1 MTARPA
7 SPDSSE
13 PSTVPPAGPG
23 DGEQHAR
30 RPASDLDLTTEGP
43 PAPGPRPQLD
53 LTQEPPPKR
62 IPPPLVLGG
71 RIALQ
76 REVMRG
82 ILAMSLL
89 VLLAFVMLGT
99 FVMAWRSSDAAVPE
113 KLLER
118 MLSPLVV
125 LVSAATGFYFG
136 SEARDSSD
144 EGRR

>member
-1 MTARPA
+1 M
-7 SPDSSE
+7 
-13 PSTVPPAGPG
+13 PPAGPG

-30 RPASDLDLTTEGP
+30 RPASDLDLTAEGP
-43 PAPGPRPQLD
+43 PAPGPLKLD
-53 LTQEPPPKR
+53 LTQEPPPTR
-62 IPPPLVLGG
+62 IPPPLALGG
-71 RIALQ
+71 RIARQ